1 MENENATTVVKITF
15 KNLLNEVV
23 DKFHM
28 ALPIC
33 ESYQIAEE
41 RFQASV
47 ENLDNAVERE
57 KIKLYTSMHKEN

>member
-1 MENENATTVVKITF
+1 MENENATIVVKITF

-23 DKFHM
+23 DKFYM

-33 ESYQIAEE
+33 ESYQIAGE

-47 ENLDNAVERE
+47 ENLDNAVERG
-57 KIKLYTSMHKEN
+57 KIKLYTSMRKEN